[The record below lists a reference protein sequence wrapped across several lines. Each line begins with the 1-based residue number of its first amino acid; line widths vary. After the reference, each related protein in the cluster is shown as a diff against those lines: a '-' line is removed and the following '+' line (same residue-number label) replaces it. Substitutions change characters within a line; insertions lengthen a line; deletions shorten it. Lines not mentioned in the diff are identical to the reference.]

1 MYDIDP
7 DRNYAA
13 EMRAIIDQMTEG
25 EYSSPMVAQKIVMK
39 LEVEDPKLL
48 HGWLLSQ
55 AADFIRHSIN
65 MRDASVRGRNRKT
78 VSRSVFRQATD
89 AQEQG
94 DAEPLSH
101 FLGEVYVVEGG
112 SRKALKEMTAADLTF
127 ASNDFSVRA
136 AKNAMQATFLRV
148 LAEKVGAGKVADLY
162 DENMLI
168 ELWRSIS

>member
-13 EMRAIIDQMTEG
+13 EMRAVIDRMTEG
-25 EYSSPMVAQKIVMK
+25 EYSSPVVAHRIVMK
-39 LEVEDPKLL
+39 LTVEDPKLL

-94 DAEPLSH
+94 DPEPLTV
-101 FLGEVYVVEGG
+101 FLSEVYVVESGN
-112 SRKALKEMTAADLTF
+112 RKILSEMTAADLLF
-127 ASNDFSVRA
+127 AAHGFSVRA
-136 AKNAMQATFLRV
+136 AKNQMQAVFLQV
-148 LAEKVGAGKVADLY
+148 LAEKVGAGKVSDLY
-162 DENMLI
+162 DEAKLI